1 MRTEF
6 KLKTAAVS
14 MAVAL
19 VLVTAS
25 GCSKEQAAAK
35 VKKIPAN
42 TEFSGFLKTYDNLK
56 PIPGMDGSALGY
68 ASTDAQKNLHKYI
81 ACVIDP
87 VEFYLASNADDAK
100 YSDSARAAVTEYFR
114 AALVKA
120 VSEAYPVVDQPGP
133 LVMRLRAAI
142 VGVDFGG
149 ALAPA
154 DQASDKAKG
163 LTNMVN
169 IGKVRVE
176 LELVDSVTGEEIAAL
191 VDKENLGQGVEI
203 GATNLTREEKWASA
217 REAFDGWA
225 ERVHMFLN
233 ASTELS
239 AEDADR
245 ADKSYVP
252 YGAAPKAK

>member
-6 KLKTAAVS
+6 NLKSAAVS

-19 VLVTAS
+19 ILMTAS
-25 GCSKEQAAAK
+25 GCSKEQTAGK

-42 TEFSGFLKTYDNLK
+42 TEFSGFLKTYANLK
-56 PIPGMDGSALGY
+56 PIPGMEGEALGY
-68 ASTDAQKNLHKYI
+68 ANTDAQKNLHKYI

-87 VEFYLASNADDAK
+87 VEIYLATNADDAK
-100 YSDSARAAVTEYFR
+100 YSDSTRAAATEYFR

-133 LVMRLRAAI
+133 LVLRLRAAI
-142 VGVDFGG
+142 VGPV
-149 ALAPA
+149 AAS
-154 DQASDKAKG
+154 DQAADKEKG

-191 VDKENLGQGVEI
+191 VDKESLGQGVEI
-203 GATNLTREEKWASA
+203 GATNLTREEKWATA
-217 REAFDGWA
+217 RGAFDGWA

-233 ASTELS
+233 MENELS
-239 AEDADR
+239 PEDADR

-252 YGAAPKAK
+252 YGPAPKVK

>member
-1 MRTEF
+1 
-6 KLKTAAVS
+6 

-19 VLVTAS
+19 ILMTAS
-25 GCSKEQAAAK
+25 GCSKEQTAGK

-42 TEFSGFLKTYDNLK
+42 TEFSGFLKTYGNLK
-56 PIPGMDGSALGY
+56 PIPGMDGDALGY

-87 VEFYLASNADDAK
+87 VEIYLATNADDSK
-100 YSDSARAAVTEYFR
+100 YSDSTRTAATEYFR

-133 LVMRLRAAI
+133 LVLRVRAAI

-149 ALAPA
+149 AVAPA
-154 DQASDKAKG
+154 DQAADKEKG

-203 GATNLTREEKWASA
+203 GAAKWTREEKWAAA

-225 ERVHMFLN
+225 GRVHQFLN
-233 ASTELS
+233 AENELS
-239 AEDADR
+239 PEDADR

-252 YGAAPKAK
+252 YGPAPKVK